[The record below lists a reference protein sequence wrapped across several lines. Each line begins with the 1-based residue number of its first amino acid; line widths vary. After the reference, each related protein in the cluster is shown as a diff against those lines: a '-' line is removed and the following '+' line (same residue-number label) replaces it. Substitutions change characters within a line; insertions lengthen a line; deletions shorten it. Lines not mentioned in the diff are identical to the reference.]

1 MLLHSNSPSIFDF
14 HKSLY
19 PSEFHTSFLFHESK
33 LWSMIMNTGI
43 FKVYYKKER
52 YRETLYIKLY
62 LHIESQLISTKVIED
77 NLSNDLI
84 HRSPELLLTDLH
96 L

>member
-1 MLLHSNSPSIFDF
+1 
-14 HKSLY
+14 
-19 PSEFHTSFLFHESK
+19 
-33 LWSMIMNTGI
+33 MITNTEY
-43 FKVYYKKER
+43 FKVDYKKER

-84 HRSPELLLTDLH
+84 HRSPELLLNHFKLVNYPDLWSNQRPPNATGTDTKKSIAIH
-96 L
+96 LKEP